1 MTRSCIKL
9 GNIPENSL
17 TQAHK
22 RDRSEHN
29 RQRQSAGLQKTA
41 EGETDNHREAV

>member
-1 MTRSCIKL
+1 VFITLSCIKL

-22 RDRSEHN
+22 RDHTPRDPK
-29 RQRQSAGLQKTA
+29 QWTTDKPA
-41 EGETDNHREAV
+41 ENSRE